1 MPLHPLKL
9 LGLAFLFLVVAPV
22 AFAQQPTPPTPPA
35 SPERV
40 CHPAAQLFAGLEAI
54 GEAPAIVGVGPR
66 GSTGILARNP
76 ETTSWTFVLVSPEGC
91 LVFSIGGDHSAAFE
105 KKPGEPS

>member
-1 MPLHPLKL
+1 MFVHSLKL
-9 LGLAFLFLVVAPV
+9 LTLAFLFAVVAPV
-22 AFAQQPTPPTPPA
+22 AFAQEPVPPV

-54 GEAPAIVGVGPR
+54 GEGPAIVGVGPR

-91 LVFSIGGDHSAAFE
+91 LIFSIGGDHSASVE
-105 KKPGEPS
+105 KKPGRPS